1 MDNLME
7 MFNNPEMMDSMK
19 NLMSNPDM
27 QKMMNDPNI
36 MESLKN
42 PDLLNNLGNM
52 PGISPDINKDHL
64 AKSDVS
70 DSDESESNESYESK
84 FSKDDVI
91 KTKGLRNDLYNER
104 VGMIMNYNKTTNRYT
119 ICFSDDN
126 KVVAIKEEN
135 IEEYKIEI
143 ID

>member
-36 MESLKN
+36 IDSLKN

-52 PGISPDINKDHL
+52 PDLSPDFNKEHL
-64 AKSDVS
+64 AKSK
-70 DSDESESNESYESK
+70 DEAESYESK

-104 VGMIMNYNKTTNRYT
+104 VGIIMNYNKTNNRYT
-119 ICFSDDN
+119 VCFSDDN

-135 IEEYKIEI
+135 LEEYKIEI